1 VKDLVLTE
9 IKAAVE
15 ELNED
20 LDYESLENVSE
31 NTPLFDQSEDSID
44 SLSLVTLITDLEKR
58 LKKALGKPIVL
69 ADESAM
75 AMAQSPYRNV
85 GALLEFV
92 LERTKA

>member
-1 VKDLVLTE
+1 VNDLVLKE

-31 NTPLFDQSEDSID
+31 NTPLFDQSGDSID
-44 SLSLVTLITDLEKR
+44 SLSLVTLITDLETR

-69 ADESAM
+69 ADEGAM
-75 AMAQSPYRNV
+75 AMEQSPYRNV
-85 GALLEFV
+85 GALLEFTLV
-92 LERTKA
+92 RAKA

>member
-31 NTPLFDQSEDSID
+31 ATPLFDQTGNSID

-58 LKKALGKPIVL
+58 LKKALGKPVVL

-75 AMAQSPYRNV
+75 ALEESPYRNV
-85 GALLEFV
+85 GALLEFI
-92 LERTKA
+92 LERSKA

>member
-1 VKDLVLTE
+1 MKDLVLTE
-9 IKAAVE
+9 IKAAIE

-31 NTPLFDQSEDSID
+31 STPLFDQSGDSIY
-44 SLSLVTLITDLEKR
+44 SLSLVTLFTDLEAR

-75 AMAQSPYRNV
+75 AMEQSPYRNV
-85 GALLEFV
+85 GTLLEFIM
-92 LERTKA
+92 ERTKT